1 MRFVKIPLE
10 RVGVVVGTNGEVKK
24 KIEDETGTQLIID
37 SESGDVTIDDSKAQD
52 PILTLKCGD
61 IVKAIGRGFSPERA
75 LRLLNDDVFF
85 ALFDIRDY
93 AGKTQKHV
101 RRVRSRVIGTK
112 GKTRRLIE
120 ELTGVSVSIYGNTV
134 GIIGDSLE
142 MGVAT
147 SAIEMLLS
155 GSEHSAVYSFLE
167 KKKRAMNLAELRFN
181 KPDLT

>member
-1 MRFVKIPLE
+1 MKYVKIPLE
-10 RVGVVVGTNGEVKK
+10 RVGVLVGTKGEIKK
-24 KIEDETGTQLIID
+24 KIEDGTGTVLIID

-85 ALFDIRDY
+85 NLFDIRDY

-142 MGVAT
+142 IGVAA

-167 KKKRAMNLAELRFN
+167 KKKRDMALAQMRF
-181 KPDLT
+181 